1 MGRKKKKNRNPII
14 HKNDD
19 YDLKKSLGKLNQ
31 RKTFP
36 ESETSTNFEIN
47 KSQSANI
54 NSQTINENL
63 TSETNI
69 YFKLNDNIN
78 SRYDSLNKDL
88 KSVNEKITDTK
99 DNLRQELES
108 KVSDKLDKNIFFY
121 AIAVLLAITSLI
133 YALSYSGLLSDTK
146 ENSTVIKQIKSDVEN
161 NKNTLE
167 ENKKDIKKLEEEQ
180 DKMKIELIKKEK

>member
-1 MGRKKKKNRNPII
+1 MSRKKKKNRNPVIP
-14 HKNDD
+14 KNDD

-69 YFKLNDNIN
+69 YFKLTDNIN

-88 KSVNEKITDTK
+88 KSVSEKITNSN
-99 DNLRQELES
+99 DNLRQELEN
-108 KVSDKLDKNIFFY
+108 KVSEKLDKNIFFY

-133 YALSYSGLLSDTK
+133 YALSYSGLLNDTK
-146 ENSTVIKQIKSDVEN
+146 ENSTEIKQLKSDAENQNKAVED
-161 NKNTLE
+161 NKE
-167 ENKKDIKKLEEEQ
+167 EIEKLEEKQNKLE
-180 DKMKIELIKKEK
+180 IELIKKGK

>member
-1 MGRKKKKNRNPII
+1 MSRKKKKNRNPII
-14 HKNDD
+14 PKNDD

-54 NSQTINENL
+54 NSQSINENL

-69 YFKLNDNIN
+69 YFKLTDNIN

-88 KSVNEKITDTK
+88 KSVSEKITDSN

-108 KVSDKLDKNIFFY
+108 KVSEKLDKNIFFY

-133 YALSYSGLLSDTK
+133 YALSYSGLLNDTK
-146 ENSTVIKQIKSDVEN
+146 ENSTEIKQLKSDV
-161 NKNTLE
+161 KNQNE
-167 ENKKDIKKLEEEQ
+167 AVEDNKKDIEKLEEKQ
-180 DKMKIELIKKEK
+180 DKLEIELIKKEK

>member
-1 MGRKKKKNRNPII
+1 MSRKKKKNRNPVIP
-14 HKNDD
+14 KNDD

-69 YFKLNDNIN
+69 YFKLTDNIN

-88 KSVNEKITDTK
+88 KSVSEKITDSN

-108 KVSDKLDKNIFFY
+108 KVSEKLDKNIFFY

-133 YALSYSGLLSDTK
+133 YALSYSGLLNDTK
-146 ENSTVIKQIKSDVEN
+146 ENSTEIKQLKSDVEN
-161 NKNTLE
+161 QNKAVE
-167 ENKKDIKKLEEEQ
+167 ENKEEIEKLEEKQNELE
-180 DKMKIELIKKEK
+180 IELIKKEK

>member
-1 MGRKKKKNRNPII
+1 MSRKKKKNRKPVIP
-14 HKNDD
+14 KNDD

-47 KSQSANI
+47 KSQNANI

-69 YFKLNDNIN
+69 YFKLTDNIN

-88 KSVNEKITDTK
+88 KSVSEKITDSN

-108 KVSDKLDKNIFFY
+108 KVSEKLDKNIFFY

-133 YALSYSGLLSDTK
+133 YALSYSGLLNDTK
-146 ENSTVIKQIKSDVEN
+146 ENSTEIKQLKSDVKN
-161 NKNTLE
+161 QNKAVE
-167 ENKKDIKKLEEEQ
+167 DNKEGIEKLEEKQNKLE
-180 DKMKIELIKKEK
+180 IELIKKEK